1 MPWDLTLLYGALE
14 VILDV
19 GVVYSVYISLEWAL
33 QDVMSSRNVTESNQ
47 DLERSRAIYT
57 L

>member
-1 MPWDLTLLYGALE
+1 MPWDLTLLCGALE

-33 QDVMSSRNVTESNQ
+33 QDVMSSRNFTESKQ
-47 DLERSRAIYT
+47 DLERSRAI
-57 L
+57 